1 MKNQRSVVDFI
12 ERMQVTEKGTA
23 LSEKGKQ
30 PKYLFRV
37 DPVANKLQIK
47 QAIETFFNVKVTKVN
62 TMNYLGKKKR
72 LRTLRHGQKSNWKRA
87 IVTLTEGAKIE
98 MA

>member
-1 MKNQRSVVDFI
+1 MKKSGNIVDCI
-12 ERMQVTEKGTA
+12 ERIQITEKGTA
-23 LSEKGKQ
+23 LAEKGKQ

-37 DPVANKLQIK
+37 DPRANKLQIK
-47 QAIETFFNVKVTKVN
+47 QAVETFFNVKVAKVN

-72 LRTLRHGQKSNWKRA
+72 LRTLRYGKKADWKRA
-87 IVTLTEGAKIE
+87 VVTLREGSKIE